1 MLPAVSA
8 TRPDVQN
15 PGSSRST
22 SRREFL
28 TAGAFG
34 GAGLVLGVG
43 GLGLSL
49 VAACAE
55 RGSLVPN
62 AGGSAT
68 SQVAPGAGFSTS
80 ANVII
85 PKADRFEPFLLEVA
99 AGAVVTWT
107 NQDADAHTVVS
118 MPTDPTDF
126 KLVVM
131 PGESVAETLTQ
142 PGIYGYY
149 CDAHSNYDPATGLVK
164 AKKGADAY
172 PISMYGI
179 ILVAGPAL
187 AISAGK
193 AKIVMPSAD
202 RFDPLAIAVRTGT
215 QVTWNN
221 LDADAHTVLTDPTDR
236 VQFEFVAPGAGS
248 VSYTFDQPGIFP
260 YYCSAHASWNP
271 DIKRVQAR
279 SGSSEYPAAMEGV
292 VFVLP

>member
-1 MLPAVSA
+1 MFS
-8 TRPDVQN
+8 
-15 PGSSRST
+15 
-22 SRREFL
+22 
-28 TAGAFG
+28 

-49 VAACAE
+49 VAACSE
-55 RGSLVPN
+55 KGSLVPN
-62 AGGSAT
+62 PGGSST
-68 SQVAPGAGFSTS
+68 SQETLGAGLRTS
-80 ANVII
+80 ANIII

-99 AGAVVTWT
+99 AGAVVSWT

-126 KLVVM
+126 KLVAM
-131 PGESVAETLTQ
+131 PGQSVAVTFTQ
-142 PGIYGYY
+142 AGIYGYY
-149 CDAHSNYDPATGLVK
+149 CDAHSTYDPATGLVK

-187 AISAGK
+187 AINAGK

-202 RFDPLAIAVRTGT
+202 RFEPLAIAVRSGT
-215 QVTWNN
+215 QVSWNN
-221 LDADAHTVLTDPTDR
+221 LDADAHTVLTDPTNP
-236 VQFEFVAPGAGS
+236 VQFEFVAPGAGGS
-248 VSYTFDQPGIFP
+248 VSYTFDKPGIFP
-260 YYCSAHASWNP
+260 YYCSAHATWNA

-279 SGSSEYPAAMEGV
+279 LGSSEYPAAMEGV